1 MGLVLSITDKDFSEL
16 LQDFYDVM
24 KQEKQEEAAMLADII
39 DTMKKDI
46 RLEEVLIKADL
57 LTIRYQVMQGE
68 LQPAGYLL
76 EEFEE
81 RGHDLSQQNEY
92 FYKYFKG
99 QVLFKKKRWKEALRY
114 YEQAELYITEDEEKA
129 DFYYKLSHAYY
140 RTGIPALSVLNA
152 NKALRYAASYKQQ
165 YHLAKCKLLL
175 GLNHL
180 EIRNFEQAEFLL
192 YEALDSQH
200 NIDETSLDLA
210 SMVHHNLGLLHF
222 VQRKFEKAVDYFDQA
237 VHATPCSHYLKS
249 LYYLTE
255 SLFRVNHHS
264 EAMKYYQIGLTKS
277 KEKKDMVYQWAFAML
292 HKQFVDC
299 DNFEAVWAEGIAF
312 YKEID
317 DSESVH
323 YYSLRMA
330 DYYTL
335 KGEEEKANYYYRL
348 AVL

>member
-46 RLEEVLIKADL
+46 GLEEVSIKADL
-57 LTIRYQVMQGE
+57 LTIRYQVMLGE
-68 LQPAGYLL
+68 LRSAGYLV
-76 EEFEE
+76 EEFEA
-81 RGHDLSQQNEY
+81 RGHVLSQQNEY

-192 YEALDSQH
+192 YEALESQH
-200 NIDETSLDLA
+200 NTDETSLDLA
-210 SMVHHNLGLLHF
+210 SMGHHNLGLLYF

-255 SLFRVNHHS
+255 SLFHVKHHS

-277 KEKKDMVYQWAFAML
+277 KKKKDMAYQWAFAML

-299 DNFEAVWAEGIAF
+299 DNFEAVWAEGIAY
-312 YKEID
+312 YKAID
-317 DSESVH
+317 DSDSVH

>member
-46 RLEEVLIKADL
+46 GLEEVSIKADL
-57 LTIRYQVMQGE
+57 LTIRYQVMLGE
-68 LQPAGYLL
+68 LRPAGFLL
-76 EEFEE
+76 EEFEA
-81 RGHDLSQQNEY
+81 RGHVLSQQNEY

-192 YEALDSQH
+192 YEALESQH
-200 NIDETSLDLA
+200 NTDETSLDLA
-210 SMVHHNLGLLHF
+210 SMVHHNLGLLYF

-264 EAMKYYQIGLTKS
+264 EAMKYCHIGLAKS
-277 KEKKDMVYQWAFAML
+277 KKKKDMTYQWAFAML

-299 DNFEAVWAEGIAF
+299 DNFEAVWAEGIA
-312 YKEID
+312 YYEAID
-317 DSESVH
+317 DSDSVH

-335 KGEEEKANYYYRL
+335 KGKEEKANYYYRL

>member
-1 MGLVLSITDKDFSEL
+1 M
-16 LQDFYDVM
+16 
-24 KQEKQEEAAMLADII
+24 
-39 DTMKKDI
+39 
-46 RLEEVLIKADL
+46 
-57 LTIRYQVMQGE
+57 
-68 LQPAGYLL
+68 
-76 EEFEE
+76 
-81 RGHDLSQQNEY
+81 
-92 FYKYFKG
+92 
-99 QVLFKKKRWKEALRY
+99 
-114 YEQAELYITEDEEKA
+114 
-129 DFYYKLSHAYY
+129 
-140 RTGIPALSVLNA
+140 
-152 NKALRYAASYKQQ
+152 
-165 YHLAKCKLLL
+165 
-175 GLNHL
+175 
-180 EIRNFEQAEFLL
+180 
-192 YEALDSQH
+192 
-200 NIDETSLDLA
+200 
-210 SMVHHNLGLLHF
+210 
-222 VQRKFEKAVDYFDQA
+222 QRKFEKAVDYFDQA

-277 KEKKDMVYQWAFAML
+277 KEKKDMVYQWALAML

>member
-24 KQEKQEEAAMLADII
+24 KQEKQEEAAMFADII

-46 RLEEVLIKADL
+46 GLEEVSIKADL
-57 LTIRYQVMQGE
+57 LTIRYQVMLGE
-68 LQPAGYLL
+68 LRPAGYLL
-76 EEFEE
+76 EEFEA
-81 RGHDLSQQNEY
+81 RGQVLSQQNEY

-192 YEALDSQH
+192 YEALESQH
-200 NIDETSLDLA
+200 NTDETSLDLA
-210 SMVHHNLGLLHF
+210 SMVHHNLGLLYF

-277 KEKKDMVYQWAFAML
+277 KKKKDMTYQWAFAML

-299 DNFEAVWAEGIAF
+299 DNFEAVWAEGIA
-312 YKEID
+312 YYEAID
-317 DSESVH
+317 DSDSVH